1 MRKRGNE
8 SPDTSDSD
16 FDEELRADRLPRV
29 QEIYNFLGK
38 YESMP
43 KRGNE
48 SPDTLYSDSEQQL
61 RAERSLRVQEFYDF
75 LGKYES
81 RERKKKAAVHVVVNV
96 DWMNILDEMLRDPAS
111 RFSALHGAMV
121 RAFVG
126 GYLRCD
132 VCEQRCAASGIVT
145 YDYAHPRY
153 ISLPPHRLAKY
164 HCLACNDE
172 LQMRR
177 CGSCGTTP
185 MRNHSMI
192 WCRYPQPVGGWV
204 CGACA
209 PGLNKDPCCSVC
221 HCYSYNYDP
230 EASDED
236 EDEDDDDDED
246 EDEDEDVSSDSYLH
260 SENSDNNDGFNDIGY
275 LPDGTAMCQICA
287 RKRQFTMCPAMD
299 GEYCKNFILRDD
311 DYDDTDLCAA
321 CHLEW
326 ESSFT

>member
-81 RERKKKAAVHVVVNV
+81 RERKKKAVAVDVNV
-96 DWMNILDEMLRDPAS
+96 NWINILDEMLRDPAS

-126 GYLRCD
+126 GYLKCD
-132 VCEQRCAASGIVT
+132 GCERCAAPNIVI
-145 YDYAHPRY
+145 YEYSHPRH
-153 ISLPPHRLAKY
+153 ISNPADLVVKY
-164 HCLACNDE
+164 YCRTCNEED
-172 LQMRR
+172 LQKRQCMR
-177 CGSCGTTP
+177 CSTTQ
-185 MRNHSMI
+185 MQNHKKI
-192 WCRYPQPVGGWV
+192 WCRYPLPIGSWV
-204 CGACA
+204 CGGCA
-209 PGLNKDPCCSVC
+209 PYLNKNPCCSVC
-221 HCYSYNYDP
+221 HCHSYNYHL
-230 EASDED
+230 EES
-236 EDEDDDDDED
+236 DEDDDDDNDD
-246 EDEDEDVSSDSYLH
+246 ESSDSYRH
-260 SENSDNNDGFNDIGY
+260 SENSDNNDGFNDVGY

-287 RKRQFTMCPAMD
+287 RKRRFTMCPAVD
-299 GEYCKNFILRDD
+299 GYCNNFIPRDD